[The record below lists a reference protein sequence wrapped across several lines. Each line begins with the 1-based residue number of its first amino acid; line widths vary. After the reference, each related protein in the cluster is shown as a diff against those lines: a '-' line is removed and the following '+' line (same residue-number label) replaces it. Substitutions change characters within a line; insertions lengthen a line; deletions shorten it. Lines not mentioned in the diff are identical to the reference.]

1 MALGFFSF
9 KDSSKSVATI
19 AAKPLLPKGGDISN
33 KPKPHFFVNEPLFF
47 VSQSQASQ
55 IQASQIQDRRQAYSI
70 PPNFV
75 KIGKNLSS

>member
-1 MALGFFSF
+1 MLPNHYCQKIGTYQ
-9 KDSSKSVATI
+9 KSQNHIFYQRA
-19 AAKPLLPKGGDISN
+19 
-33 KPKPHFFVNEPLFF
+33 LFF

-55 IQASQIQDRRQAYSI
+55 IQASQIQASKIQDRRQAYSI